1 MCHSRLIPRWKVSP
15 GTKLFTRHSLG
26 PRVKWQQCHFKA
38 GEAEADAA
46 AAVEVEEAV
55 VTTVAAI
62 EEVEVVAVTRPEL
75 RQAATPGKV
84 TPRHTPDTRHP
95 DIRTTLQSR
104 PA

>member
-1 MCHSRLIPRWKVSP
+1 M
-15 GTKLFTRHSLG
+15 
-26 PRVKWQQCHFKA
+26 
-38 GEAEADAA
+38 A

-75 RQAATPGKV
+75 RQAATPGEA

-95 DIRTTLQSR
+95 DTKTTLQSR